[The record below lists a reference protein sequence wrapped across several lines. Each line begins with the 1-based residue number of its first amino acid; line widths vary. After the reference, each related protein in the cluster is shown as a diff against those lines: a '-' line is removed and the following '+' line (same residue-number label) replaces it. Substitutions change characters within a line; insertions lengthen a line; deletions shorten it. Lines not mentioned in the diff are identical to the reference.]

1 MRANSSGF
9 LSRKTCSRPR
19 GGAVSLPASLAARML
34 SASAG
39 IIRFSSSRPMGV
51 VVNDPFSNRTRVC
64 AWVSKISANIPSR
77 SVTFVNSI
85 ELLAARENRLIG
97 EYPTH
102 IKQSKGGPNSSLI
115 SKIEYPLRRFQ
126 IVKAN
131 QLRPGS
137 HISGGFR
144 SFPYRAWIVVIAGK
158 AEGEDCAG
166 IEPSRLIPLVGRLL
180 RIVMR
185 QSIATAD
192 FYADHFELTHSGL
205 P

>member
-1 MRANSSGF
+1 
-9 LSRKTCSRPR
+9 
-19 GGAVSLPASLAARML
+19 
-34 SASAG
+34 
-39 IIRFSSSRPMGV
+39 MGV
-51 VVNDPFSNRTRVC
+51 VLNDPFSNRTRVW
-64 AWVSKISANIPSR
+64 AWVSKISPNIPSRSVTFVRCGGAPSR

-85 ELLAARENRLIG
+85 ELLTARENRLIG

-102 IKQSKGGPNSSLI
+102 IKQSKGCPNSALI
-115 SKIEYPLRRFQ
+115 RKIEYPPRRFQ

-144 SFPYRAWIVVIAGK
+144 DFPYRAWIVVIAGK

-166 IEPSRLIPLVGRLL
+166 IEPSRLIPRVGRLL